1 MDVNHVK
8 RLISSA
14 LGSVRQA
21 LRGKVVRAKAGKR
34 VPLLQV
40 EGLRDEAFND
50 IELFQQP
57 GLRSVPL
64 AGMQPIIIP
73 LNGSSAN
80 GVVVAMSN
88 GALFVV
94 DLQPGEVAI
103 FNESDGVANSVILR
117 NGRIMDIQCDTL
129 NIVATQGVK
138 ITTPAVTLSDDLN
151 MGGTLVADGDV
162 LAGEISLTNHLTTGV
177 VPGNG
182 LSKKPQ

>member
-1 MDVNHVK
+1 MDVFQVK

-21 LRGKVVRAKAGKR
+21 LRGKVLRARAGKR
-34 VPLLQV
+34 VQLMQV
-40 EGLRDEAFND
+40 EGLADEPFND

-88 GALFVV
+88 GVMFVV

-103 FNESDGVANSVILR
+103 FNETDGAANSVILR
-117 NGRIMDIQCDTL
+117 NGRIMDIKCDTL
-129 NIVATQGVK
+129 NIEATMGVTISTPVVALTH
-138 ITTPAVTLSDDLN
+138 DLK
-151 MGGTLVADGDV
+151 MGGTLIADGDV

-177 VPGNG
+177 EPGNG